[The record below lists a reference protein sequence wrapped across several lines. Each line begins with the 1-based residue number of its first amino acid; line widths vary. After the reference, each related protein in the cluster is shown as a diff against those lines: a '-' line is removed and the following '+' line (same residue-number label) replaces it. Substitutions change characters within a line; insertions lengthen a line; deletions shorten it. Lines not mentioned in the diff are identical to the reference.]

1 MDRSWCNCW
10 QFHMWL
16 IAQQIINTGTS
27 KFHLE
32 FPKSELKTMVCFFAL
47 HQPFPQRES
56 ERMRDAGALGAGRF
70 WQGRRWFDFIWAVP
84 GCKKPECGFQTDLFR
99 IHEIRQRVWMQKLVQ
114 AAALQPIR
122 SCTREL
128 KLAIKVPDYIS
139 VMEIGKFYISHKKVV
154 NGHNGGD
161 HF

>member
-1 MDRSWCNCW
+1 M
-10 QFHMWL
+10 QFRMWL

-27 KFHLE
+27 KFHLQ
-32 FPKSELKTMVCFFAL
+32 FPKSELKTILCIFAFL
-47 HQPFPQRES
+47 PFPQRGS
-56 ERMRDAGALGAGRF
+56 ERMRDAEAGRC
-70 WQGRRWFDFIWAVP
+70 WQGRRWYNFIWALP
-84 GCKKPECGFQTDLFR
+84 GCEKPECGFQTDLFR

-114 AAALQPIR
+114 AAALQQPIR

-154 NGHNGGD
+154 NGHNGGV
-161 HF
+161 HFNCPGQLNDRAA